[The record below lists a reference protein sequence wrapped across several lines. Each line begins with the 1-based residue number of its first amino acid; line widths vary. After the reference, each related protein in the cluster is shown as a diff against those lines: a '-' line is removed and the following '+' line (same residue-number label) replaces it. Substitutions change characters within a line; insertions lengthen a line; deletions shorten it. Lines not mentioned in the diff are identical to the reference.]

1 MRQENGRVKWE
12 ESNDI
17 FVMICLEMEVKWS
30 CYLFRTGFY
39 LFWTGFYEIQP
50 ISTQLVEF
58 LDYCIWKFFSY
69 EKSLLILDICL

>member
-1 MRQENGRVKWE
+1 
-12 ESNDI
+12 
-17 FVMICLEMEVKWS
+17 MEVKWS
-30 CYLFRTGFY
+30 RYLFRTGFY
-39 LFWTGFYEIQP
+39 LFQTGFYENQP

>member
-1 MRQENGRVKWE
+1 MRQQTGRVKWA
-12 ESNDI
+12 ESNNI
-17 FVMICLEMEVKWS
+17 FVMSCLEMEVKCS
-30 CYLFRTGFY
+30 RYLFQ
-39 LFWTGFYEIQP
+39 TGFYENQP